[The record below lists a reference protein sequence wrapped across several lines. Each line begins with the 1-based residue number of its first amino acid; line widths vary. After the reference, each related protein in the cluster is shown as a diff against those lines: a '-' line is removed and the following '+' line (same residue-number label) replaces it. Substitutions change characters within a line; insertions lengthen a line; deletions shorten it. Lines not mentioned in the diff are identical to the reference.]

1 MLGLPIKRL
10 LHINV
15 IFIKDYKDFIK
26 YGKSSN
32 KPPRGGAYL
41 FFSVLEGA
49 LKRGGLKERGLIRE
63 RGLINKSM

>member
-26 YGKSSN
+26 NGKSSN
-32 KPPRGGAYL
+32 KPLRGGG
-41 FFSVLEGA
+41 FFIFLSP
-49 LKRGGLKERGLIRE
+49 RGGLKERGLKRE
-63 RGLINKSM
+63 GA

>member
-32 KPPRGGAYL
+32 KPPRGGGGGL
-41 FFSVLEGA
+41 FIFLSS
-49 LKRGGLKERGLIRE
+49 RGGFKERGLKRE
-63 RGLINKSM
+63 GA